1 TRSSTRGRPP
11 SESTS
16 PASTTSRSS
25 ISSPVTLLTVAT
37 LSPLS
42 WLSSCRLSGPSK
54 NSLDSRAERLRRRRS
69 RTVLRWDS
77 MRRLYGVFHCWLAP
91 PVQSQICNGLPSA
104 ERTSV
109 AARIGALVALDAP
122 AASYYA
128 HIILADQV
136 GITPD
141 TMKALLVTLAP
152 LVGSA
157 RVVSAADNVL
167 QVVRQ
172 ST

>member
-1 TRSSTRGRPP
+1 MSAQTELEEMLQELSRG
-11 SESTS
+11 EG
-16 PASTTSRSS
+16 
-25 ISSPVTLLTVAT
+25 PVMAALAKLNADAF
-37 LSPLS
+37 SQPD
-42 WLSSCRLSGPSK
+42 
-54 NSLDSRAERLRRRRS
+54 LD
-69 RTVLRWDS
+69 
-77 MRRLYGVFHCWLAP
+77 
-91 PVQSQICNGLPSA
+91 
-104 ERTSV
+104 ERTAV

-157 RVVSAADNVL
+157 RVVSAADHVL